1 MVSAPRVSAIIPT
14 YNWSEALRFSIQS
27 VLRQTLRDFELL
39 VIGDACTDD
48 SAEVAASFGDPRVRW
63 HNLASNSGSQAG
75 PNNAGLQMARGEYVA
90 YLGHDDLWHPTHLAA
105 LVEALDRS
113 GADLGYAVTIL
124 YGPPG
129 SGIRGVSGLELP
141 QAGGPGGPGGRLR
154 FTPPS
159 SVLHRRD
166 LVARIGPWKDHRT
179 IRLPHDHEFLLRAW
193 EHRQSFALSGRVS
206 VFKFPASWRPDVYRT
221 RSTEEQSELLG
232 RMAAEPDFLER
243 ELLDVV
249 LAYATARS
257 VDIGTSPDAPPG
269 EIVERA
275 KIYKGVEPELPA
287 EQRTATLRFSFDH
300 VLPGLEWQGVESSPV
315 HGTFQWSGPG
325 TRSSLHLPLANDRD
339 LEITFRVLHSLAP
352 DVLENLRLEV
362 NGEPVALERRPDGPE
377 GSGATLFEG
386 RIPAAALAKTPGR
399 PRLTFL
405 VNRTIAPV
413 DVDAA
418 SGDRRRLGLAFNWID
433 VRPAE
438 ESG

>member
-1 MVSAPRVSAIIPT
+1 MVSAPRVSAIIAT

-27 VLRQTLRDFELL
+27 VLRQTHRDFELL
-39 VIGDACTDD
+39 VVGDACTDD
-48 SAEVAASFGDPRVRW
+48 SAAVAASFGDPRVRW
-63 HNLASNSGSQAG
+63 HNLARNSGSQVG
-75 PNNAGLQMARGEYVA
+75 PNNAGLEMARGEYVA
-90 YLGHDDLWHPTHLAA
+90 YLGHDDLWHPTHLAS
-105 LVEALDRS
+105 LVEALERS
-113 GADLGYAVTIL
+113 GADLGYAATIL

-129 SGIRGVSGLELP
+129 SGIRGVSGFELP
-141 QAGGPGGPGGRLR
+141 QAGGPGGRLR

-159 SVLHRRD
+159 SILHRRD
-166 LVARIGPWKDHRT
+166 LVPRIGPWKDHRT

-193 EHRQSFALSGRVS
+193 EHRRSFALTGRVS
-206 VFKFPASWRPDVYRT
+206 VFKLPASWRPDVYRT
-221 RSTEEQSELLG
+221 RSAGEQSELLR
-232 RMAAEPDFLER
+232 RMAEEPDFLER

-249 LAYATARS
+249 LAFATARS
-257 VDIGTSPDAPPG
+257 VDIGASPEALPG

-275 KIYKGVEPELPA
+275 KVYKGVEAELPA
-287 EQRTATLRFSFDH
+287 EERTATLRFGFDY
-300 VLPGLEWQGVESSPV
+300 VLPGLEWHGVETNPV

-339 LEITFRVLHSLAP
+339 LEITLRVLQALAP
-352 DVLENLRLEV
+352 DILESLRLEV
-362 NGEPVALERRPDGPE
+362 NGEPVALERRAD

-386 RIPAAALAKTPGR
+386 RIPAAVLAKTPGR

-433 VRPAE
+433 VRPA
-438 ESG
+438 SC